1 MFGEGDGHGRSG
13 PGRPP
18 SPGREHGRPTRP
30 GIAVTRTNV
39 ASLVLAVRSGDRQA
53 FEPLYRENL
62 GAVYSAVRDQLRD
75 PERIADAVQETFARA
90 LASLDKLRDPD
101 RFRPWLLA
109 IARHTAV
116 DFRRSQNRV
125 VLDELTDTDLA
136 TPDGHDP
143 AELAALRDTAALV
156 SGLVVGLSQR
166 DAVALSLV
174 TLGFEVADIATAL
187 RITHGAAKVMLHR
200 ARRRLRAA
208 LVLQLLAG
216 GTTARCAE
224 LVAIVNEDG
233 TQAGARH
240 AETCSRCEDLA
251 RRAVYG

>member
-1 MFGEGDGHGRSG
+1 V
-13 PGRPP
+13 RPD
-18 SPGREHGRPTRP
+18 S
-30 GIAVTRTNV
+30 GIAVTRSDV
-39 ASLVLAVRSGDRQA
+39 AALVLAVRSGDRQA

-62 GAVYSAVRDQLRD
+62 GAVYLAVRDQLRD
-75 PERIADAVQETFARA
+75 PDRVADAVQETFARA

-116 DFRRSQNRV
+116 DFRRGQNRV
-125 VLDELTDTDLA
+125 TLDELAEHDLA
-136 TPDGHDP
+136 TPDGSDP
-143 AELAALRDTAALV
+143 AEVAALRDTAALI

-166 DAVALSLV
+166 DALALSLA

-187 RITHGAAKVMLHR
+187 RVTHGAAKVMLHR

-208 LVLQLLAG
+208 LVLRLLAG
-216 GTTARCAE
+216 GATARCAD
-224 LVAIVNEDG
+224 LTRILDRDG
-233 TQAGARH
+233 PQAAARH
-240 AETCSRCEDLA
+240 AEACPTCENLA

>member
-1 MFGEGDGHGRSG
+1 
-13 PGRPP
+13 
-18 SPGREHGRPTRP
+18 
-30 GIAVTRTNV
+30 VTRADV

-75 PERIADAVQETFARA
+75 PDRVADAVQETFARA

-116 DFRRSQNRV
+116 DFRRGQSRV
-125 VLDELTDTDLA
+125 ALDELTDKDLA

-143 AELAALRDTAALV
+143 AELAALRDTAALI
-156 SGLVVGLSQR
+156 SGLVVSLSQR
-166 DAVALSLV
+166 DAIALSLV

-187 RITHGAAKVMLHR
+187 RVTHGAAKVMLHR

-216 GTTARCAE
+216 GTTAHCAE
-224 LVAIVNEDG
+224 LVRILDHEGAQV
-233 TQAGARH
+233 AARH
-240 AETCSRCEDLA
+240 AETCPACETLA